1 MALKN
6 QIISSQKV
14 IFVDGI
20 AGGGKNLISYLL
32 ASLPKIEHVNPYAA
46 AEQICGMVNLKK
58 LSLETADYLLK
69 NNYNRMF
76 YDTALLRNI
85 NFRKSD
91 KSSVL
96 NHPRYKFI
104 KKRLDS
110 NDKKVFSNYKNKI
123 ITHFLTHHISN
134 HSEPIFRSFNKKL
147 LFIRILRSPLN
158 ISIIK
163 NLAKWS
169 IKWEKMDSRD
179 SQIKVF
185 SKKFK
190 KNFPHFIKDKSN
202 EYLKA
207 NIYERAIMILE
218 SALIEKKKFSGFEKK
233 YGSKIITIP
242 FENLITKPN
251 FYIQQVSKFLSLK
264 IDMITVKEM
273 RKNSVPRK
281 FDLKKHDA
289 DGLRFIKNKV
299 RKKYFNKAFYL
310 NNYYH
315 KSIINKH

>member
-6 QIISSQKV
+6 QIISTQKV

-58 LSLETADYLLK
+58 MSLET
-69 NNYNRMF
+69 
-76 YDTALLRNI
+76 
-85 NFRKSD
+85 
-91 KSSVL
+91 L

-104 KKRLDS
+104 KKRLDT

-134 HSEPIFRSFNKKL
+134 YSEPIFRSFNKKL

-190 KNFPHFIKDKSN
+190 KNFPHFIKDKST

-264 IDMITVKEM
+264 IDKITVKEM

-281 FDLKKHDA
+281 FDLNKHDA
-289 DGLRFIKNKV
+289 DGLRFIKKKV
-299 RKKYFNKAFYL
+299 RKKYLNKAFYL

-315 KSIINKH
+315 KSIIHKH